1 MINKNKESY
10 NTDMKVAI
18 IGYGFVGEATHKGLK
33 KDLQTLLI
41 DPKLG
46 NSTKDLKGFE
56 ADFIFVCV
64 PTPMANDGSIDD
76 SILKSVL
83 TDLDKY
89 CLNST
94 IILKST
100 ITPNIINEIIK
111 NRPNMVYNPEFLRER
126 TANEDFINSKMIIFG
141 GNEESFN
148 KASMFYKN
156 HTNCLSKKYQFM
168 PADKASLIKYTINSF
183 LALKVLFFNEIFK
196 VFDSLDENM
205 EWEDFINI
213 IKIDERMGDSHM
225 QVPGPDGR
233 FGFGGACFPKDT
245 KAFLNFSKNIN
256 AKLKLIEKSIS
267 LNNKIRS
274 KYKTLD
280 EREKQQNVHFI

>member
-1 MINKNKESY
+1 
-10 NTDMKVAI
+10 
-18 IGYGFVGEATHKGLK
+18 
-33 KDLQTLLI
+33 
-41 DPKLG
+41 
-46 NSTKDLKGFE
+46 
-56 ADFIFVCV
+56 
-64 PTPMANDGSIDD
+64 
-76 SILKSVL
+76 
-83 TDLDKY
+83 
-89 CLNST
+89 
-94 IILKST
+94 
-100 ITPNIINEIIK
+100 
-111 NRPNMVYNPEFLRER
+111 
-126 TANEDFINSKMIIFG
+126 
-141 GNEESFN
+141 
-148 KASMFYKN
+148 
-156 HTNCLSKKYQFM
+156 
-168 PADKASLIKYTINSF
+168 
-183 LALKVLFFNEIFK
+183 
-196 VFDSLDENM
+196 M